1 MGGVTAQFHGRVFPR
16 VRVVGK
22 LVPDNR
28 PRENPSMRE
37 ILNTEGYLREKVQ
50 GNLRG
55 RSRSY
60 SSILLYIL
68 VSMPVKI
75 PGHGTAGTA
84 HTGTGTSRV
93 SPSPG
98 KYPAVE
104 LGILHTVPRKILGH
118 GTGGRRGGVRRRSF
132 RRRGVGSP
140 ENEGSHFSKN
150 KIIRVTHQ
158 IVTVTVSN
166 ESCNVCYKL

>member
-60 SSILLYIL
+60 SSIVLYIL

-84 HTGTGTSRV
+84 HTGTGTSV
-93 SPSPG
+93 PVPG
-98 KYPAVE
+98 KIP
-104 LGILHTVPRKILGH
+104 GR
-118 GTGGRRGGVRRRSF
+118 GTGDTAHSPQENTRPWNWGEEGG
-132 RRRGVGSP
+132 
-140 ENEGSHFSKN
+140 
-150 KIIRVTHQ
+150 
-158 IVTVTVSN
+158 
-166 ESCNVCYKL
+166 C